1 MDVTRK
7 NRDKNKQID
16 ITRQIKNE
24 IMIYIRL
31 FAISNKKTKTSELL
45 FTKYTK
51 LFVLVSCQVYTKFK
65 ILVLY
70 YNGNKSKQ
78 FPKYRRAKPAL
89 YFIFYE

>member
-45 FTKYTK
+45 FTKY
-51 LFVLVSCQVYTKFK
+51 QVYTKFK

-89 YFIFYE
+89 YSFFMNKLK